1 VPQVEDLLAL
11 IEKREGELEAMSPE
25 ACRESAAL
33 LRDTQSRLATERQRE
48 LADEIAREFEARAAA
63 QRSPSPSS

>member
-1 VPQVEDLLAL
+1 VPEIEDLLAR
-11 IEKREGELEAMSPE
+11 IEEREGELEAMSSE

-33 LRDTQSRLATERQRE
+33 LRDTKSRLTTERQRE
-48 LADEIAREFEARAAA
+48 LADEIAGEFVARAAA